1 MKDIFININNTLQET
16 LAKLQT
22 TSSRCLIAVNNKNM
36 LMGTIND
43 GNLEEQSLISKLNF
57 KISKYIHKKCYYLK
71 EKFVKYCKIKNR
83 KI

>member
-43 GNLEEQSLISKLNF
+43 GDIRRAILNKAKLNF

-71 EKFVKYCKIKNR
+71 EKIYQIL
-83 KI
+83 

>member
-1 MKDIFININNTLQET
+1 MFDI
-16 LAKLQT
+16 A
-22 TSSRCLIAVNNKNM
+22 SNKNM

-43 GNLEEQSLISKLNF
+43 GDIRRAILNKAKLNF

-71 EKFVKYCKIKNR
+71 KKKFIKYYEIKNR